1 MEPLLQIKTIPIKYE
16 MKVQKA
22 ELRYTKS
29 KTEVLI
35 NNESGSLDI
44 NSKPIKLYI
53 DTYNA
58 RSSITP
64 TTTESVRQ
72 AAASGLEAAAEATA
86 TYTEEAA
93 LLLDA
98 KVSNPLDQIFRQR
111 AQMPTGEFGLA
122 FIPSTGPDLEWS
134 APDLNIKYQMD
145 KLSFDIRAAKG
156 DFEFIPGSIE
166 ISITQMPDVEI
177 EYIGKPMYVPPSAAK
192 YFNHEPIDILA

>member
-1 MEPLLQIKTIPIKYE
+1 MEPLLQIKTIPLKYE
-16 MKVQKA
+16 MKIQKA

-29 KTEVLI
+29 KSEVLI
-35 NNESGSLDI
+35 NKENGGLDI
-44 NSKPIKLYI
+44 NSKPIKSII
-53 DTYNA
+53 DTYEA

-64 TTTESVRQ
+64 TTMESVRQ
-72 AAASGLEAAAEATA
+72 AAASGLKAASEAAA

-98 KVSNPLDQIFRQR
+98 KVPNPLDQIFRQR

-122 FIPSTGPDLEWS
+122 FIPTTGPDLEWS

-166 ISITQMPDVEI
+166 FSITQMPDVEI

-192 YFNHEPIDILA
+192 YFDHSPIDVLA

>member
-16 MKVQKA
+16 MKIQKA
-22 ELRYTKS
+22 ELRYSQS
-29 KTEVLI
+29 KTDVLI
-35 NNESGSLDI
+35 NKESGGLDV

-53 DTYNA
+53 DTYDA
-58 RSSITP
+58 RSSISP
-64 TTTESVRQ
+64 TTMESVRQ
-72 AAASGLEAAAEATA
+72 AAASGLEAASEATA

-122 FIPSTGPDLEWS
+122 FVPTTGPDLEWS

-145 KLSFDIRAAKG
+145 KMSFDIRAAKG

-192 YFNHEPIDILA
+192 YFDHEPIDVLA

>member
-1 MEPLLQIKTIPIKYE
+1 MEPLLQIKTIPLKYE

-29 KTEVLI
+29 KSEVLI
-35 NNESGSLDI
+35 NKENGGLDI
-44 NSKPIKLYI
+44 NSKPIKSYI
-53 DTYNA
+53 DTYEA

-64 TTTESVRQ
+64 TTMESVRQ
-72 AAASGLEAAAEATA
+72 AAASGLEAASEAAA

-98 KVSNPLDQIFRQR
+98 KVPNPLDQIFRQR

-122 FIPSTGPDLEWS
+122 FIPTTGPDLEWS

-166 ISITQMPDVEI
+166 FSITQMPDVEI

-192 YFNHEPIDILA
+192 FFDHAPIDVLA

>member
-1 MEPLLQIKTIPIKYE
+1 MEPLLQIKTIPLKYE
-16 MKVQKA
+16 MKIQKA

-29 KTEVLI
+29 KSEVLI
-35 NNESGSLDI
+35 NKENGGLDI
-44 NSKPIKLYI
+44 NSKPIKSII
-53 DTYNA
+53 DTYEA

-64 TTTESVRQ
+64 TTMESVRQ
-72 AAASGLEAAAEATA
+72 AAASGLEAASEAAA

-98 KVSNPLDQIFRQR
+98 KVPNPLDQIFRQR

-122 FIPSTGPDLEWS
+122 FIPTTGPDLEWS

-156 DFEFIPGSIE
+156 DFEYIPGSIE
-166 ISITQMPDVEI
+166 FSITQMPDVEI

-192 YFNHEPIDILA
+192 YFDHSPIDVLA

>member
-16 MKVQKA
+16 MKIQKA
-22 ELRYTKS
+22 ELRYSQS
-29 KTEVLI
+29 KTDVLI

-44 NSKPIKLYI
+44 NSKPIKLSI
-53 DTYNA
+53 DTYDA
-58 RSSITP
+58 RSSINP
-64 TTTESVRQ
+64 TTMESVRQ
-72 AAASGLEAAAEATA
+72 AAASGLEAASEATA

-122 FIPSTGPDLEWS
+122 FIPTSGPDLEWS

-145 KLSFDIRAAKG
+145 KMSFDIRAAKG

-192 YFNHEPIDILA
+192 YFDHEPFDVLA

>member
-35 NNESGSLDI
+35 NNERGSLDI
-44 NSKPIKLYI
+44 NSKPNKMYI
-53 DTYNA
+53 ETNKT

-72 AAASGLEAAAEATA
+72 PAPSGLKAAAEATA

-145 KLSFDIRAAKG
+145 KLSFDIRTAKG

-177 EYIGKPMYVPPSAAK
+177 EYIGKPMYVPPSAGK

>member
-1 MEPLLQIKTIPIKYE
+1 MEPLLQIKTIPLKYE
-16 MKVQKA
+16 MKIQKA

-29 KTEVLI
+29 KSEVLI
-35 NNESGSLDI
+35 NKENGGLDI
-44 NSKPIKLYI
+44 NSKPIKSII
-53 DTYNA
+53 DTYEA

-64 TTTESVRQ
+64 TTMESVRQ
-72 AAASGLEAAAEATA
+72 AAASGLKAAYEAAA

-98 KVSNPLDQIFRQR
+98 KVPNPLDQIFRQR

-122 FIPSTGPDLEWS
+122 FIPTTGPDLEWS

-166 ISITQMPDVEI
+166 FSITQMPDVEI

-192 YFNHEPIDILA
+192 YFDHSPIDVLA

>member
-35 NNESGSLDI
+35 NNENGSLDI

-53 DTYNA
+53 DTYDA
-58 RSSITP
+58 RGSITP
-64 TTTESVRQ
+64 TTAESVRQ

-122 FIPSTGPDLEWS
+122 FIPTTGPDLEWS

-177 EYIGKPMYVPPSAAK
+177 EYIGKPMYVPPSAAQ

>member
-1 MEPLLQIKTIPIKYE
+1 MEPLLQIKTIPLKYE
-16 MKVQKA
+16 MKIQKA

-29 KTEVLI
+29 KSEVLI
-35 NNESGSLDI
+35 NKENGGLDI
-44 NSKPIKLYI
+44 NSKPIKSII
-53 DTYNA
+53 DTYEA

-64 TTTESVRQ
+64 TTMESVRQ
-72 AAASGLEAAAEATA
+72 AAASGLEAASEAAA

-98 KVSNPLDQIFRQR
+98 KVPNPLDQIFRQR

-122 FIPSTGPDLEWS
+122 FIPTTGPDLEWS

-166 ISITQMPDVEI
+166 FSITQMPDVEI

-192 YFNHEPIDILA
+192 YFDHSPIDVLA

>member
-16 MKVQKA
+16 MKIQRA

-29 KTEVLI
+29 KTNVLI
-35 NNESGSLDI
+35 NNERGGLDI
-44 NSKPIKLYI
+44 NSKPIKLNI
-53 DTYNA
+53 DTYDA
-58 RSSITP
+58 RRSITP

-72 AAASGLEAAAEATA
+72 AAASGLEAASQATA

-98 KVSNPLDQIFRQR
+98 KIPNPLDQIFRQR

-122 FIPSTGPDLEWS
+122 FLPTTGPDLEWS
-134 APDLNIKYQMD
+134 DPDLNIKYKLD

-177 EYIGKPMYVPPSAAK
+177 KYIGKPMYVPPSAAK
-192 YFNHEPIDILA
+192 LFDHMPIDVLA

>member
-1 MEPLLQIKTIPIKYE
+1 MEPLLQIKTIPLKYE
-16 MKVQKA
+16 MKIQKA

-29 KTEVLI
+29 KSEVLI
-35 NNESGSLDI
+35 NKENGGLDI
-44 NSKPIKLYI
+44 NSKQIKSII
-53 DTYNA
+53 DTYEA

-64 TTTESVRQ
+64 TTMESVRQ
-72 AAASGLEAAAEATA
+72 AAASGLKAASEAAA

-98 KVSNPLDQIFRQR
+98 KVPNPLDQIFRQR

-122 FIPSTGPDLEWS
+122 FIPTTGPDLEWS

-166 ISITQMPDVEI
+166 FSITQMPDVEI

-192 YFNHEPIDILA
+192 YFDHSPIDVLA

>member
-1 MEPLLQIKTIPIKYE
+1 MEPLLQIKTIPLKYE
-16 MKVQKA
+16 MKIQKA
-22 ELRYTKS
+22 ELRYAKS
-29 KTEVLI
+29 KSEVLI
-35 NNESGSLDI
+35 NKENGGLDI
-44 NSKPIKLYI
+44 NSKPIKSYI
-53 DTYNA
+53 DTYEA

-64 TTTESVRQ
+64 TTMESVRQ
-72 AAASGLEAAAEATA
+72 AAASGLEAASEAAA

-98 KVSNPLDQIFRQR
+98 KVPNPLDQIFRQR

-122 FIPSTGPDLEWS
+122 FIPTTGPDLEWS

-156 DFEFIPGSIE
+156 DFEFIPGTIE
-166 ISITQMPDVEI
+166 FSITQMPDVEI

-192 YFNHEPIDILA
+192 FFDHAPIDVLA

>member
-16 MKVQKA
+16 LKVQKA
-22 ELRYTKS
+22 ELRYTTS

-53 DTYNA
+53 DTYDA

-72 AAASGLEAAAEATA
+72 AAAAGLEAASEATA

-122 FIPSTGPDLEWS
+122 FLPTTGPDLEWS

-145 KLSFDIRAAKG
+145 KMSFDIRAAKG
-156 DFEFIPGSIE
+156 DFEFIPGSVE

-177 EYIGKPMYVPPSAAK
+177 EYIGKPMYVPPSAAQF
-192 YFNHEPIDILA
+192 FNHEPIDVLA

>member
-16 MKVQKA
+16 MKIQKA
-22 ELRYTKS
+22 ELRYSQS
-29 KTEVLI
+29 KTDVLI

-44 NSKPIKLYI
+44 NSKPIKLSI
-53 DTYNA
+53 DTYDA
-58 RSSITP
+58 RSSINP
-64 TTTESVRQ
+64 TTMESVRQ
-72 AAASGLEAAAEATA
+72 AAASGLEAASEATA

-122 FIPSTGPDLEWS
+122 FIPTSGPDLEWS

-145 KLSFDIRAAKG
+145 KMSFDIRAAKG

-192 YFNHEPIDILA
+192 YFDHEPIDVLA

>member
-16 MKVQKA
+16 MKIQKA
-22 ELRYTKS
+22 ELRYSQS
-29 KTEVLI
+29 KTDVLI

-44 NSKPIKLYI
+44 NSKPIKLSI
-53 DTYNA
+53 DTYDA
-58 RSSITP
+58 RSSINP
-64 TTTESVRQ
+64 TTMESVRQ
-72 AAASGLEAAAEATA
+72 AAASGLEAASEATA

-122 FIPSTGPDLEWS
+122 FIPTSGPDLEWS

-145 KLSFDIRAAKG
+145 KMSFDIRAAKG
-156 DFEFIPGSIE
+156 DFEFIPGSVE

-192 YFNHEPIDILA
+192 YFDHEPIDVLA